1 MEKVAVIYVAGWEDL
16 LSGRQLGLCAT
27 RARGAR
33 CGSHTAYRV
42 YGKGKYLG
50 EFVVLCSAAACR

>member
-1 MEKVAVIYVAGWEDL
+1 MIYVAGWEDL
-16 LSGRQLGLCAT
+16 LSGRQLGLCVT
-27 RARGAR
+27 RAWGAR